1 MRLFGKFGINHP
13 EFKGT
18 MEPLKYCVYTE
29 KTKIIDILLM
39 SGKYSS
45 DDIDGL
51 RVLAKN
57 HELSKSLQAIKNY
70 SPFIQPEGLSGRVF
84 NNNHTNVEACSS
96 INRLD
101 IPENLQHFSHLP
113 SEIDEEQNG

>member
-1 MRLFGKFGINHP
+1 
-13 EFKGT
+13 
-18 MEPLKYCVYTE
+18 
-29 KTKIIDILLM
+29 M

-101 IPENLQHFSHLP
+101 IPENLQHFSQLP
-113 SEIDEEQNG
+113 SEIDEEQNSWYVPTGLFSKFRRKENMKKDTHFF